1 MLYVLL
7 RSNTSPEISSPSTM
21 HVFWMSRGL
30 CEPLRHGHVDDT
42 DVQLHE
48 NFR

>member
-1 MLYVLL
+1 MPCVLL
-7 RSNTSPEISSPSTM
+7 RSNTSPEISLTRTI

-30 CEPLRHGHVDDT
+30 REPSLQGHVDDI